1 MTWPHGDPNAVA
13 ARVLSDPIYRHAKAT
28 TAAAPAESP
37 FLTILRW
44 IWHHAIAPLLH
55 PLAHAVAATRGVG
68 TVAGTIMVVAALLG
82 LAFVIFRLVV
92 SLVRMPGPGGAG
104 GRTAAVRGLEIE
116 RSALDWRRVARDAAA
131 RGDYARAIAALFSA
145 ALVEL
150 DERAVVAFDATR
162 TPGEYRRLVRR
173 ARAAAAPAFDE
184 LTERFNRALYAAGTP
199 VAAEYAAAERAL
211 AAFAPA
217 LSA

>member
-1 MTWPHGDPNAVA
+1 VTWPHGDPNAVA
-13 ARVLSDPIYRHAKAT
+13 ARVLSDPAYRHAKAT

-44 IWHHAIAPLLH
+44 IWHHVIAPLLH

-82 LAFVIFRLVV
+82 LAFVIFRLVL
-92 SLVRMPGPGGAG
+92 SLVRVPGPGGAG
-104 GRTAAVRGLEIE
+104 GRAAAVRGLDVE
-116 RSALDWRRVARDAAA
+116 RSAFDWRRVA

-184 LTERFNRALYAAGTP
+184 LTERFNHALYAAGTP